1 MRTPIS
7 SVDRNLEILG
17 YRGAELLDR
26 MIQGERPPKTPIRV
40 PPAGLITR
48 KSSDI
53 MAINHR
59 GVARSLRFIM
69 EHYHEPIGV
78 EDLMKVAAMS
88 RSGLYQAFL
97 EHVGH
102 APGNELQRV
111 RIDRARKLLVESRDK
126 LEVVAEKCGYQS
138 ANTFWFAFRQATGMS
153 PREYRR
159 KFAL

>member
-1 MRTPIS
+1 
-7 SVDRNLEILG
+7 
-17 YRGAELLDR
+17 
-26 MIQGERPPKTPIRV
+26 
-40 PPAGLITR
+40 
-48 KSSDI
+48 
-53 MAINHR
+53 
-59 GVARSLRFIM
+59 
-69 EHYHEPIGV
+69 
-78 EDLMKVAAMS
+78 MKVAAMS

-97 EHVGH
+97 EYVGR

-153 PREYRR
+153 PRDYRR